1 MEKQILQNLSK
12 KDRID
17 NLQAMA
23 HSVEETTYYKQLS
36 PEELEVR
43 QEKFIANTMKM
54 NDLET
59 KKKAFV
65 ESVKSEQKPLSVE
78 NTDLL
83 QSLKTKT
90 EKVEGVLYH
99 IDDQDEGMMNS
110 YDEDGNFISSRRLRP
125 DEKQSSIFKIAK

>member
-12 KDRID
+12 KDRLD

-23 HSVEETTYYKQLS
+23 HSVEETTYYRQLTPS
-36 PEELEVR
+36 ELEVR
-43 QEKFIANTMKM
+43 QEKFIANTMKI

-59 KKKAFV
+59 KKKSFV
-65 ESVKSEQKPLSVE
+65 ATTTSEQKPLKIESVE
-78 NTDLL
+78 LL
-83 QSLKTKT
+83 QTLQTKS

-110 YDEDGNFISSRRLRP
+110 YDEDGNLVSSRRLRP
-125 DEKQSSIFKIAK
+125 DEKQSSIFSIAK

>member
-23 HSVEETTYYKQLS
+23 HSVEETTYYKQLT
-36 PEELEVR
+36 PDELEVR
-43 QEKFIANTMKM
+43 QEKFIANTMKV
-54 NDLET
+54 NDLEA

-65 ESVKSEQKPLSVE
+65 ASTTNEQKPLKVE
-78 NTDLL
+78 SIDLL
-83 QSLKTKT
+83 QTLKTKS

-110 YDEDGNFISSRRLRP
+110 YDEDGNLVSSRRLRP

>member
-1 MEKQILQNLSK
+1 MEKQILQNLTK

-17 NLQAMA
+17 NLQAIA
-23 HSVEETTYYKQLS
+23 HSVEETTYYKQLT

-43 QEKFIANTMKM
+43 QEKFIANTMKV
-54 NDLET
+54 NDLEA

-65 ESVKSEQKPLSVE
+65 ASTTNEQKPLKVE
-78 NTDLL
+78 SIDLL
-83 QSLKTKT
+83 QTLKTKS

-110 YDEDGNFISSRRLRP
+110 YDEDGNLVSSRRLRP
-125 DEKQSSIFKIAK
+125 DEKQSSIFSIAK

>member
-110 YDEDGNFISSRRLRP
+110 YDEDGNFVSSRRLRP

>member
-59 KKKAFV
+59 KKKAFI

>member
-23 HSVEETTYYKQLS
+23 HSVEETTYYKQLT
-36 PEELEVR
+36 PDELEVR
-43 QEKFIANTMKM
+43 QEKFIANTMKV
-54 NDLET
+54 NDLEA

-65 ESVKSEQKPLSVE
+65 ASTTNEQKPLKVE
-78 NTDLL
+78 SIDLL
-83 QSLKTKT
+83 QTLKTKS

-110 YDEDGNFISSRRLRP
+110 YDEDGNLVSSRRLRP
-125 DEKQSSIFKIAK
+125 DEKQSSIFSIAK

>member
-12 KDRID
+12 KNRID

-99 IDDQDEGMMNS
+99 IDDQDEGMMYS